1 MKKDIAKIWVEA
13 LKSGDYL
20 QGTEYLCADDRYCCL
35 GVLCDLYAQ
44 NAADNL
50 RIVEKFKGDSEFR
63 ITYYNHDSEVLP
75 DVVQEWA
82 GMSSNAGKYMD
93 DTLFESSL
101 ASDNDQGDSFDEL
114 AKKIELYVDDL

>member
-1 MKKDIAKIWVEA
+1 MKKDIAKIWIDA
-13 LKSGDYL
+13 LQSGEYK
-20 QGTEYLCADDRYCCL
+20 QGTEYLCADGQYCCL

>member
-1 MKKDIAKIWVEA
+1 MKKDIAEIWINA
-13 LKSGDYL
+13 LQSGEYD
-20 QGTEYLCADDRYCCL
+20 QGSEYLCAGGRYCCL

-50 RIVEKFKGDSEFR
+50 RIVEKEKGDSGFI

-82 GMSSNAGKYMD
+82 GMCTNAGKYMD
-93 DTLFESSL
+93 GTLYESSL
-101 ASDNDQGDSFDEL
+101 ASDNDQGDSFHEL
-114 AKKIELYVDDL
+114 AKKIALYVDDL